1 MITFS
6 HNKDNNASLKIISI
20 FCASLVPLL
29 ITGPFLPDLLLSILS
44 LWFLYYSVKK
54 KIYRV
59 FRNSYF
65 YFFIGFWLVC
75 IFSSLFSELVLFSLK
90 SSLPYLRIAIFALLI
105 TYLIDNH
112 KEILNYFYYALVI
125 SFFILILDGY
135 LQYFTGFNILN
146 YPMFTSRVSSFFKD
160 KLILGS
166 YLARL
171 FPLLFALFVIR
182 DKKSSIENYG
192 MFVLFILVDVL
203 IFLSG
208 ERASFLFLN
217 LSSFFIIIFI
227 SKYKL
232 ARMLILGCAYCII
245 LFISIYNKQYYDRY
259 IISIN
264 DNIKSQQS
272 NTRINFFSP
281 AHDSFARTAWNMFL
295 DKPILGHG
303 PNSFRVKCNNPLYA
317 EGSSPCN
324 THPHNFYIQLLAETG
339 IIGFLFLAGLFF
351 YFIYLM
357 IKFIFQYFIHKKK
370 LLSDYQICLL
380 AGLLI
385 TIWPITTNGNIFNN
399 HLMIMYAL
407 QMGFFRK
414 NI

>member
-1 MITFS
+1 M
-6 HNKDNNASLKIISI
+6 KIISLAEPNFQFLKI
-20 FCASLVPLL
+20 LSILCACVVPLL
-29 ITGPFLPDLLLSILS
+29 VTGPFLPDLLLSLLS
-44 LWFLYYSVKK
+44 LWFLYYLIKK
-54 KIYRV
+54 KTYRV

-75 IFSSLFSELVLFSLK
+75 IFSSLLSEQILFSLK
-90 SSLPYLRIAIFALLI
+90 SSLPYIRIAIFALLI
-105 TYLIDNH
+105 SYLIDNH

-171 FPLLFALFVIR
+171 FPLLFALFIIKE
-182 DKKSSIENYG
+182 KKSSLENYG
-192 MFVLFILVDVL
+192 MFVLFILIDVL

-232 ARMLILGCAYCII
+232 ARTLILVCAYCII

-259 IISIN
+259 ITSVNDAIS
-264 DNIKSQQS
+264 SEQS
-272 NTRINFFSP
+272 NRRINIFSP
-281 AHDSFARTAWNMFL
+281 AHDSFVRTAWNMFL

-303 PNSFRVKCNNPLYA
+303 PNSFRIKCNNPLYA

-339 IIGFLFLAGLFF
+339 AIGFLFLAGLFF

-357 IKFIFQYFIHKKK
+357 IKFMFQYFIEKKK
-370 LLSDYQICLL
+370 CYP
-380 AGLLI
+380 
-385 TIWPITTNGNIFNN
+385 TIKYVF
-399 HLMIMYAL
+399 L
-407 QMGFFRK
+407 QDF
-414 NI
+414 

>member
-1 MITFS
+1 M
-6 HNKDNNASLKIISI
+6 KIISLAEPNFQFLKI
-20 FCASLVPLL
+20 LSILCACVVPLL
-29 ITGPFLPDLLLSILS
+29 ITGPFLSDLLLSLLS
-44 LWFLYYSVKK
+44 LWFLYYLVKK
-54 KIYRV
+54 KTYRV

-75 IFSSLFSELVLFSLK
+75 IFSSLLSEQTLFSLK
-90 SSLPYLRIAIFALLI
+90 SSLPYIRIAIFALLI
-105 TYLIDNH
+105 SYLIDNH
-112 KEILNYFYYALVI
+112 KKILNYFYYALVI

-146 YPMFTSRVSSFFKD
+146 YPMYISRVSSFFKD

-166 YLARL
+166 YLVRL
-171 FPLLFALFVIR
+171 FPLLFALFLIR
-182 DKKSSIENYG
+182 DKKSSLENYG
-192 MFVLFILVDVL
+192 MFVFFILIDVL

-208 ERASFLFLN
+208 ERAAFLFLN
-217 LSSFFIIIFI
+217 ISSFFIIVFI

-232 ARMLILGCAYCII
+232 ARTLIFVCAYCII
-245 LFISIYNKQYYDRY
+245 LFIGIYNKQYYDRY
-259 IISIN
+259 ITSVNDVIIS
-264 DNIKSQQS
+264 KQS
-272 NTRINFFSP
+272 NHRFNIFSP
-281 AHDSFARTAWNMFL
+281 AHDSYARTAWNMFL

-303 PNSFRVKCNNPLYA
+303 PNSFRIKCNNPLYA

-357 IKFIFQYFIHKKK
+357 IKFIFQYFIRKKK
-370 LLSDYQICLL
+370 ILSDYQICLL

-399 HLMIMYAL
+399 HLMIMYGL

-414 NI
+414 GI

>member
-1 MITFS
+1 MKITSLVEPNLQF
-6 HNKDNNASLKIISI
+6 LKILSI
-20 FCASLVPLL
+20 LCACIVPLL
-29 ITGPFLPDLLLSILS
+29 VTGPFLPDLLLSLLS
-44 LWFLYYSVKK
+44 LWFLYYLFKK
-54 KIYRV
+54 KIYIV

-75 IFSSLFSELVLFSLK
+75 ICSSLLSEQILFSLK
-90 SSLPYLRIAIFALLI
+90 SSLPYIRIAIFALLI
-105 TYLIDNH
+105 SYLIDNH
-112 KEILNYFYYALVI
+112 KEIINYFYYALVI

-171 FPLLFALFVIR
+171 FPLLFALFIIKE
-182 DKKSSIENYG
+182 KKSSLENYG

-232 ARMLILGCAYCII
+232 ARTLILGCAYCII

-259 IISIN
+259 ITSVNDAIS
-264 DNIKSQQS
+264 SEQS
-272 NTRINFFSP
+272 NRRINIFSP

-295 DKPILGHG
+295 DKPIFGHG
-303 PNSFRVKCNNPLYA
+303 PNSFRTKCNNPLYA
-317 EGSSPCN
+317 QGSTPCN

-357 IKFIFQYFIHKKK
+357 IKFIFQYFIHKKN
-370 LLSDYQICLL
+370 YY
-380 AGLLI
+380 LI
-385 TIWPITTNGNIFNN
+385 IKSVF
-399 HLMIMYAL
+399 L
-407 QMGFFRK
+407 QDF
-414 NI
+414 

>member
-1 MITFS
+1 MVTLS
-6 HNKDNNASLKIISI
+6 YKKDNNIFLKIISI
-20 FCASLVPLL
+20 LCACLVPLL
-29 ITGPFLPDLLLSILS
+29 VTGPFLPDLLLSVLS

-65 YFFIGFWLVC
+65 YFFIGFWLAC
-75 IFSSLFSELVLFSLK
+75 IFSSLFSEQILFSLK
-90 SSLPYLRIAIFALLI
+90 SSLPYIRIAIFALLI

-112 KEILNYFYYALVI
+112 KEILDYFYYAFLI

-146 YPMFTSRVSSFFKD
+146 YPMFQSRVSSFFKD

-166 YLARL
+166 YLVRL
-171 FPLLFALFVIR
+171 FPLLFALFLIR
-182 DKKSSIENYG
+182 DKKSSVENYG

-259 IISIN
+259 ITSVHDAIS
-264 DNIKSQQS
+264 SEQS
-272 NTRINFFSP
+272 NRFINIFSP
-281 AHDSFARTAWNMFL
+281 AHDSFARTALNMFL

-303 PNSFRVKCNNPLYA
+303 PNSFRIKCNNPLYA

-357 IKFIFQYFIHKKK
+357 IKFIFQYFIRKKK
-370 LLSDYQICLL
+370 FLSDYQICLL

-399 HLMIMYAL
+399 HLMIMYSL
-407 QMGFFRK
+407 QIGFFRK